1 MCVCDEVCVCESVCV
16 CVCVREIVREYEC
29 IVVVANG
36 VYVVCT
42 MCCAVG
48 FTIVSHWIAC
58 FRSS

>member
-1 MCVCDEVCVCESVCV
+1 M
-16 CVCVREIVREYEC
+16 REIVREYEC

-48 FTIVSHWIAC
+48 LPLDCYDSLPLENRKIMLSVVVTA
-58 FRSS
+58 